1 MRNWP
6 IGTRRQRL
14 LGGVSLILLA
24 AGVAFAFE
32 PVCRSIVR
40 RAAERRG
47 LHVEVGRAWPSWS
60 GLRLADTRLTLADVK
75 GMEALVSEATIEWG
89 PFSGIV
95 VVDVRGVR
103 VVAHGPP
110 VQLAAQLGAWR
121 DHRRAAATEVKRG
134 PVSPQVTIADGS
146 FVWDEDGAT
155 SAQVELSGLAGTRNA
170 TGLTASLASAKARYG
185 SVTFDLG
192 PASLHADAAGI
203 LSAAHA
209 AYMSVDFAG
218 PPRTNRQPAPAG
230 PPSVEGGSAVEASTP
245 LIELPDLH
253 KAHDTALKVAA
264 LLAQR
269 LAPEGQLAI
278 DGVTARVSTR
288 SGSTVAIGP
297 GELAVSRGPARIQV
311 DFGAGATARGPSLT
325 ARAVLPIE
333 DGDTSLHL
341 QSGPVSLGELG
352 VQDGN
357 AGLFDVAHST
367 VSGHAHLA
375 VDAEVHGLTF
385 DCTASARGV
394 SVRDPVLAAD
404 DVRGLDAQIRARGT
418 FTLPGDLRFDDLAA
432 TVGALRFEASG
443 VLDQTPDH
451 VEAAFR
457 LAVPSTACNTALN
470 SIPTALLPLA
480 SAMAFNGTFAADG
493 RVFFDS
499 RSLDDL
505 ELEYRVE
512 DGCRATAV
520 PPALSRDA
528 FRHPFTHRVYLP
540 DGTVEDEEA
549 GPGTASWTPLDQIS
563 PYMEVAVTTT
573 EDGAFRHHHGFNRG
587 AIRASIIA
595 NLKARRFVRGAST
608 ITMQL
613 AKNLFLSREKTLSRK
628 LEEVILTDYLEQIL
642 TKDEIL
648 ELYFNVVEFGPA
660 VYGIAAAADYYFGRA
675 PADLNLAEAFFLA
688 SILPS
693 PLRSASVRDAPGLPE
708 GRMAAL
714 RSLMRIAH
722 DRGLLNDQQL
732 AEGQRASVEFW
743 HGGEKPVPHAG
754 IPARLNVDAPSS
766 RQDSDPRPI
775 DAEP

>member
-1 MRNWP
+1 M
-6 IGTRRQRL
+6 GTRRQRV
-14 LGGVSLILLA
+14 LGGLSAILLV
-24 AGVAFAFE
+24 AGVAFAFG
-32 PVCRSIVR
+32 PVCRSIIR
-40 RAAERRG
+40 RAADRRG
-47 LHVEVGRAWPSWS
+47 LHAEVGRAWPSWS
-60 GLRLADTRLTLADVK
+60 GLRLADTRLTLADVN
-75 GMEALVSEATIEWG
+75 GLEVVISEATIEWG
-89 PFSGIV
+89 PLSGV
-95 VVDVRGVR
+95 GALDVRGIR
-103 VVAHGPP
+103 VAAHGPP
-110 VQLAAQLGAWR
+110 IQLAAQLSAWR
-121 DHRRAAATEVKRG
+121 ERRRAAASEAKRG
-134 PVSPQVTIADGS
+134 PGSPQVTIADGS
-146 FVWDEDGAT
+146 FVWDDDSAT
-155 SAQVELSGLAGTRNA
+155 NARVELGGVAGTRNA
-170 TGLTASLASAKARYG
+170 TGLTASLASAKATYG
-185 SVTFDLG
+185 SVTFALG
-192 PASLHADAAGI
+192 PASLHANPAGI

-209 AYMSVDFAG
+209 AYLSVDFAG
-218 PPRTNRQPAPAG
+218 QPRTVRQPAPAG
-230 PPSVEGGSAVEASTP
+230 PAPTVEGGNVVEASTP
-245 LIELPDLH
+245 FIELPDLR

-269 LAPEGQLAI
+269 LAPEGKVAI
-278 DGVTARVSTR
+278 DDVTGRVSTR
-288 SGSTVAIGP
+288 SGSMVAVGP
-297 GELAVSRGPARIQV
+297 GELAISRGPARIQL

-325 ARAVLPIE
+325 ARAVLPVE
-333 DGDTSLHL
+333 DGDASLDL

-457 LAVPSTACNTALN
+457 IAVPPTACNTALN

-493 RVFFDS
+493 RVVFDS

-505 ELEYRVE
+505 ELDYRVE

-549 GPGTASWTPLDQIS
+549 GPGTASWTPFDQIS

-660 VYGIAAAADYYFGRA
+660 VYGITAAADYYFGRV

-693 PLRSASVRDAPGLPE
+693 PLRSASVRDAAGLPE

-722 DRGLLNDQQL
+722 DRGLLTDPQL

-743 HGGEKPVPHAG
+743 HGGEKPVPHTG

-766 RQDSDPRPI
+766 RQDTDPRPI